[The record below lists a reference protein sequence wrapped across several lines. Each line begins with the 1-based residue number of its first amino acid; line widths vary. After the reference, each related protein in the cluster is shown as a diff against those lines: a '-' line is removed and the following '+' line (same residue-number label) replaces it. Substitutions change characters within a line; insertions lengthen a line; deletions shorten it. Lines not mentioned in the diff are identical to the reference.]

1 MPRQGVTPFPSI
13 CPTNTGELHVTKLL
27 FAFLLLVCHD
37 SRRVEGPL
45 SRDAQHTL
53 VTIPTTKMLPEL
65 VESPLASPV
74 HTGGGSEVGGRCRSR
89 MVWGMG
95 EVMRVSGE
103 THSGASYYFVPGTV
117 PAPGNNAISKTQSRN
132 GWLCRVAVG

>member
-1 MPRQGVTPFPSI
+1 MPRQGVTPFPSV
-13 CPTNTGELHVTKLL
+13 CPMNTGELHVTKLL

-74 HTGGGSEVGGRCRSR
+74 HTGGGSEVGALQIPHGLGDGRGDERLGRNSLRSQLLFCA
-89 MVWGMG
+89 W
-95 EVMRVSGE
+95 
-103 THSGASYYFVPGTV
+103 HCASPQG
-117 PAPGNNAISKTQSRN
+117 
-132 GWLCRVAVG
+132 